1 MSAPLLTYSAFIMDN
16 DNLFFPF
23 CQAGI
28 AVCNLKVFVNN
39 VERRRLKAAN
49 DVFQQLSATAAGLS
63 ARRAVDQSAVL
74 PYHLYVAPVDDAVVL
89 PPQQSEE
96 PRPAVDDDGDQPRVA
111 GVHLDV
117 ADIPQPRA
125 VFDVDDLF
133 VSQIHYPTIH
143 SYHPCRPLA
152 GSLRKKEKRA
162 PRAAFSDIIILQPPE
177 KMTAPGVVTDYLILF
192 SIFDIDI

>member
-63 ARRAVDQSAVL
+63 ARRAVDQNAVL
-74 PYHLYVAPVDDAVVL
+74 PYHLYVAPVDNAVVL
-89 PPQQSEE
+89 PAEQAEE
-96 PRPAVDDDGDQPRVA
+96 PRPAVNDNCHQPRVA
-111 GVHLDV
+111 GVHFHIADV
-117 ADIPQPRA
+117 AQPHA
-125 VFDVDDLF
+125 VLDVDDLF
-133 VSQIHYPTIH
+133 VPQIHDPTIH
-143 SYHPCRPLA
+143 
-152 GSLRKKEKRA
+152 K
-162 PRAAFSDIIILQPPE
+162 FTPP
-177 KMTAPGVVTDYLILF
+177 
-192 SIFDIDI
+192 